1 MPLPVGWTLA
11 VLAMSLFGSLGA
23 WQWGRAEQKQ
33 AMLADTA
40 RILAERRAQP
50 LALAADPARAQAYD
64 WVEGDG
70 EFLPAPAIL
79 LDNQTRDR
87 RAGVRAYRVFQPA
100 SAGAPLLVELGWLP
114 VPGDRAMP
122 AVAAPPGQRRIA
134 GLLVPPPSEGIAHAP
149 PSTQP
154 DGSLLVIAL
163 QPPALAQA
171 LGLSSLA
178 PRVLK
183 LDPDLPLGHAR
194 DLEILPNTLP
204 PERHIGYAVQWF
216 GLAGAV
222 LVTALLLTW
231 RSRRVA
237 RQGH

>member
-1 MPLPVGWTLA
+1 MI
-11 VLAMSLFGSLGA
+11 SLKCSG
-23 WQWGRAEQKQ
+23 
-33 AMLADTA
+33 
-40 RILAERRAQP
+40 RRARAASIRSCP
-50 LALAADPARAQAYD
+50 LS
-64 WVEGDG
+64 
-70 EFLPAPAIL
+70 F
-79 LDNQTRDR
+79 TRNPGSATSTSPGR
-87 RAGVRAYRVFQPA
+87 WSSSGRTA
-100 SAGAPLLVELGWLP
+100 SVL
-114 VPGDRAMP
+114 

-171 LGLSSLA
+171 LGLPSLA

-183 LDPDLPLGHAR
+183 LDPDLPPGHAR

-231 RSRRVA
+231 RSRRGA